1 MKMVNSVNFKEE
13 LEKRTQNAWQ
23 VIESYLPKED
33 GFSRTLAEAMNYS
46 MKAGGKRLRPVLMS
60 AMYEMLGGKSDLVE
74 PFMAAIEMIHTH
86 SLIHDDLPAIDN
98 DQYRRGKKTTH
109 VVYGESA
116 AILAGD
122 ALLNYAY
129 ETAFCAFDLTK
140 QPEEML
146 RVAKALK
153 ILGEK
158 TGISGMLGGQGVDV
172 ENDGRPLSK
181 EMLDFIYENKTSALI
196 EASLMIG
203 AVLAGEE
210 NLTEIQQIGS
220 NIGIAFQI
228 QDDIL
233 DVTSSQEELGKPVGS
248 DEKNH
253 KTTYVTLE
261 GIEKAGEEVKR
272 LTEQAVELL
281 YQLPGEKEFLKEV
294 FLYLCTRRNPAVFAG
309 ASEQNRRASGIQSWG
324 SGADHGIALCIP
336 ASGG

>member
-33 GFSRTLAEAMNYS
+33 GFSMTLAEAMNYS

-60 AMYEMLGGKSDLVE
+60 AMYEMLGGKSELVE

-261 GIEKAGEEVKR
+261 GIEKAGEEVNR

-294 FLYLCTRRNPAVFAG
+294 FLYLCTRRK
-309 ASEQNRRASGIQSWG
+309 
-324 SGADHGIALCIP
+324 
-336 ASGG
+336 